1 MPDAPDAPVTSRARI
16 GLIIPSVN
24 RLTEIHFH
32 RYAPEGVEIHVTR
45 VRITRSG
52 TFDLI
57 PLAEQLPAIVEGAR
71 LLAEASCDVIVYH
84 CTGSSM
90 EAGLGAERQ
99 AVEEIAQATGRPAAT
114 TATAVQ
120 EALRALHAQRL
131 VLVTPYDRK
140 INDAEIAFLGEAG
153 LEVLRD
159 RALHLDADG
168 MVTTPPSVWLETTLE
183 AADPRADAYFLSCTN
198 IRSPDVV
205 DALEARLGKP
215 VVTSNQATL
224 WYCLRTCGLDDR
236 VPGLGR
242 LLELGRLAGV
252 PT

>member
-1 MPDAPDAPVTSRARI
+1 MPDVVVASRARL
-16 GLIIPSVN
+16 GLIIPSMN
-24 RLTEIHFH
+24 RLTETHFH
-32 RYAPEGVEIHVTR
+32 HYAPEGVEIHVTR
-45 VRITRSG
+45 VRITRGG
-52 TFDLI
+52 TLDLI
-57 PLAEQLPAIVEGAR
+57 PLAEQLPAIVDGAR

-90 EAGLGAERQ
+90 EAGLEAERQ
-99 AVEEIAQATGRPAAT
+99 TVEEIARATGRPAAT
-114 TATAVQ
+114 TATAVLA
-120 EALRALHAQRL
+120 ALRALDAQRL
-131 VLVTPYDRK
+131 VLVTPYDRQ

-153 LEVLRD
+153 LEVLGD
-159 RALHLDADG
+159 RALHLDANG
-168 MVTTPPSVWLETTLE
+168 MVSTPPSVWLKTTLA

-205 DALEARLGKP
+205 EALEDRLGKP

-242 LLELGRLAGV
+242 LFALGRPAAV
-252 PT
+252 SP